1 MGVVLQKWAVW
12 FCSATLL
19 ATFGVAAGAA
29 TASSTTA
36 SSTTTSSTTTSTTM
50 VPSSRPPI
58 TRFAGP
64 DRYATAAAV
73 SAANFGSGLDT
84 VYLATG
90 LQFPDALAGAA
101 AAAGHAPV
109 LLASATAVPPS
120 TASELGR
127 LAPKHLVV
135 LGGPVAVPDA
145 VVSAAVAD
153 AGGAPAT
160 RLAGGDRYATAAAV
174 SAATFSSGVATVY
187 LATGLTFPDALA
199 GSAAAGGHGP
209 VLLSDGNGLTAATTA
224 ELTRLAAK
232 KLVVFGDPSVLSD
245 TAAAAAQSAAGVAS
259 FTRLAGLGPAG
270 ASAAISAGSFSP
282 DGPVVYLAT
291 GIDFADALAGAAIA
305 AGRGPILL
313 VTPTTL
319 PDVVAAELRRLH
331 ASSTVVLGG
340 TAAVGTAV
348 AGASDTATAQGIPA
362 ANPQGPAALAAA
374 EAQIGKP
381 YQWGGAGPDVFD
393 CSGLTAW
400 AWNAVQRT
408 LPHNAAAQ
416 DDLVA
421 DIPVSAA
428 QPGDLLFYGNPDVY
442 HVAMDAGG
450 GMMVEAA
457 HTGVPVRLTPIR
469 TQDLLN
475 AGRPATPAPTA
486 TTTTST
492 PATP

>member
-1 MGVVLQKWAVW
+1 MVLLHKWAVW
-12 FCSATLL
+12 FTAPALL
-19 ATFGVAAGAA
+19 ATFGVVAGAA
-29 TASSTTA
+29 TTG
-36 SSTTTSSTTTSTTM
+36 TTTSTTT
-50 VPSSRPPI
+50 PSTTTPSTTTPSGRPPV
-58 TRFAGP
+58 TRLAGA

-73 SAANFGSGLDT
+73 SAATFGPGVDT

-90 LQFPDALAGAA
+90 LQFPDALSGAA
-101 AAAGHAPV
+101 AAAGRAPV
-109 LLASATAVPPS
+109 LLVSGATLPSS
-120 TASELGR
+120 TATELGR

-135 LGGPVAVPDA
+135 LGGPLAVPDA
-145 VVSAAVAD
+145 AVAAAVSA
-153 AGGAPAT
+153 AGGAPVT
-160 RLAGGDRYATAAAV
+160 RLAGADRYATAAAV
-174 SAATFSSGVATVY
+174 SAATFSPGAATAY

-209 VLLSDGNGLTAATTA
+209 VLLASGDTLTPATA
-224 ELTRLAAK
+224 SELARLAPK
-232 KLVVFGDPSVLSD
+232 TLIVLGDPTVLSD
-245 TAAAAAQSAAGVAS
+245 AAAKAAQSAASLAS
-259 FTRLAGLGPAG
+259 FARLGGLGAAA

-282 DGPVVYLAT
+282 AVPVVYLAT
-291 GIDFADALAGAAIA
+291 GLDFADALAGAAVA
-305 AGRGPILL
+305 SGHGPILL
-313 VTPTTL
+313 VTPTSL

-331 ASSTVVLGG
+331 ASATVILGG

-348 AGASDTATAQGIPA
+348 ASASDAATAQGIPPS
-362 ANPQGPAALAAA
+362 NPQGPAALAAA
-374 EAQIGKP
+374 KAQIGKA

-400 AWNAVQRT
+400 AWNAVQLA

-428 QPGDLLFYGNPDVY
+428 EPGDLLFYGNPDVY
-442 HVAMDAGG
+442 HVAIYAGS

-475 AGRPATPAPTA
+475 AGRPATP
-486 TTTTST
+486 
-492 PATP
+492 

>member
-1 MGVVLQKWAVW
+1 MVVVLRKWAV
-12 FCSATLL
+12 LL
-19 ATFGVAAGAA
+19 AGPALLAAFGVTAGAA
-29 TASSTTA
+29 TTP
-36 SSTTTSSTTTSTTM
+36 STTT
-50 VPSSRPPI
+50 PSGRPPV
-58 TRFAGP
+58 TRLAGP

-73 SAANFGSGLDT
+73 SAATFGAGLDT

-90 LQFPDALAGAA
+90 VQFPDALAGAA

-109 LLASATAVPPS
+109 LLVSDTLVPS
-120 TASELGR
+120 TTATELGR

-145 VVSAAVAD
+145 VVSAAVSA

-160 RLAGGDRYATAAAV
+160 RLAGADRYATAAAV
-174 SAATFSSGVATVY
+174 SAATFSPGVPTAY
-187 LATGLTFPDALA
+187 LATGLSFPDALA

-209 VLLSDGNGLTAATTA
+209 VLLAAGDTLTAATA
-224 ELTRLAAK
+224 SELARLAPK
-232 KLVVFGDPSVLSD
+232 KLIVLGDPTVLSD
-245 TAAAAAQSAAGVAS
+245 AAAKAAQSAASVS
-259 FTRLAGLGPAG
+259 TFTRLAGLGPAA
-270 ASAAISAGSFSP
+270 ASAAISAGSFTAG
-282 DGPVVYLAT
+282 GPVVYLAT
-291 GIDFADALAGAAIA
+291 GLDFADALAGAAIA
-305 AGRGPILL
+305 SGHGPILL

-340 TAAVGTAV
+340 TAAVGAAV
-348 AGASDTATAQGIPA
+348 ADASDAATAQGIPA
-362 ANPQGPAALAAA
+362 SNPQGPAALTAAK
-374 EAQIGKP
+374 AQIGKQ

-400 AWNAVQRT
+400 AWNAVQST

-428 QPGDLLFYGNPDVY
+428 EPGDLLFYGNPDVY
-442 HVAMDAGG
+442 HVAVYAGG

-475 AGRPATPAPTA
+475 AGRPTTP
-486 TTTTST
+486 
-492 PATP
+492 